1 MKMTLKTLEI
11 TWAEACC
18 PPYTDASSNESRV
31 TIHGL
36 TGRDCN
42 GIQPFIIACGNG
54 LDAPPAPSL
63 YRTVA
68 MRRSA
73 QPRE

>member
-1 MKMTLKTLEI
+1 MKI
-11 TWAEACC
+11 A
-18 PPYTDASSNESRV
+18 V

-42 GIQPFIIACGNG
+42 GIQPFIIAYGNG
-54 LDAPPAPSL
+54 LDAPSAPSL
-63 YRTVA
+63 YRTAAV
-68 MRRSA
+68 RQGA

>member
-1 MKMTLKTLEI
+1 MGLSGN
-11 TWAEACC
+11 AENPQYMVANPDAPRHILRACSHF
-18 PPYTDASSNESRV
+18 PTAP
-31 TIHGL
+31 
-36 TGRDCN
+36 CN